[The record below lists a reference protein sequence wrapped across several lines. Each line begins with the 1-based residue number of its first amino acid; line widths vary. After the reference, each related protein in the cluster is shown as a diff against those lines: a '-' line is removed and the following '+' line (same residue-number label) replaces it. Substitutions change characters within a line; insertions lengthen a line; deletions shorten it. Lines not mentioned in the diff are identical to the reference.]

1 MNLICPCCQ
10 AVFPIEAALND
21 LAGRQAIVEA
31 FKLTPFGDLLLGYVK
46 LFTPPKRA
54 LSNMRMVKLL
64 EELLPMVREARIER
78 NGRTWIAPQDYW
90 RMALAEMLNKRDLG
104 TLTLPLKSHGYLL
117 AVIEGYSTKAEAK
130 HEARVEASRSGHTA
144 VGGAPMPTAA
154 QVLGPETDKPRSA
167 MPDHVFNRINAKR
180 KLGGSDGNS

>member
-1 MNLICPCCQ
+1 MNLVCPCCQ

-64 EELLPMVREARIER
+64 EELLPMIREGKIER
-78 NGRTWIAPQDYW
+78 GGRIWSAPQDYW
-90 RMALAEMLNKRDLG
+90 RMALAEMINKRDTG
-104 TLTLPLKSHGYLL
+104 TLTLPLKTHGYML
-117 AVIEGYSTKAEAK
+117 AIIEGYSNKAEAK
-130 HEARVEASRSGHTA
+130 QEAHTEARRGGSTP
-144 VGGAPMPTAA
+144 VGGVAMPSAD
-154 QVLGPETDKPRSA
+154 QVPASQSNKPRSQ
-167 MPDHVFNRINAKR
+167 MPAHVKQAIR
-180 KLGGSDGNS
+180 KGGNTDGNP

>member
-31 FKLTPFGDLLLGYVK
+31 FKLTGYGDLLLGYIK

-54 LSNMRMVKLL
+54 LSNTRLGKLL
-64 EELLPMVREARIER
+64 EELLPMIREAKIER
-78 NGRTWIAPQDYW
+78 GGRILSAPQDYW
-90 RMALAEMLNKRDLG
+90 RMALEEMINKRG

-117 AVIEGYSTKAEAK
+117 TIIEGYNLKAENKQETQAENRSAGRTSTGQSAAYQRN
-130 HEARVEASRSGHTA
+130 EA
-144 VGGAPMPTAA
+144 
-154 QVLGPETDKPRSA
+154 VLGKAPRSE
-167 MPDHVFNRINAKR
+167 MPLSVKDALKPTRRNDHAEQ
-180 KLGGSDGNS
+180 